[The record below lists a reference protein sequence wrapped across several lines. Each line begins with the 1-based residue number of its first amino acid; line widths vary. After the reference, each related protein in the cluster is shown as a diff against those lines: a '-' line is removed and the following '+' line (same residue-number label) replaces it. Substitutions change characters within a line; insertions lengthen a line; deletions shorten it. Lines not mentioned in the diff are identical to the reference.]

1 MQNYKEFLRF
11 QHKVSVFLF
20 YFTIFGSVENT
31 SLGKLQFNLHF
42 RSLIRNFAPQMKKI
56 IYNKYDKSKIGA
68 LPRVLFEGRV
78 EVVLTEHEAEKAV
91 RYLLSQPILGLDT
104 ETRPSFKKG
113 QVHQVALLQVSSY
126 EVCFLFRLNHLG
138 LSPSVKRLLEDTQ
151 VPKIGL
157 SLRDDLNSLHRLGDF
172 TAGSFVD
179 LQSRVSEVGVEDMSL
194 QKLYANFFGQ
204 RISKREQL
212 SNWEADI
219 LSDKQKLYAA
229 TDAWSCIMLYEEL
242 LRLEQTGDY
251 ELKNVEK
258 DDEASTAA

>member
-20 YFTIFGSVENT
+20 YFTIFGSAENT

-78 EVVLTEHEAEKAV
+78 VVVLTEHEAEKAV

-251 ELKNVEK
+251 ELINVEK